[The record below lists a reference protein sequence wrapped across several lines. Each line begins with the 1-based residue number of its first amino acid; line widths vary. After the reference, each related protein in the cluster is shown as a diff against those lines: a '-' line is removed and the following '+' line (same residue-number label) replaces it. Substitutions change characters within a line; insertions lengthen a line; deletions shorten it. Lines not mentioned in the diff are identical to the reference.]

1 MCVCVCATVCERA
14 SMSGAESWKFIATPS
29 SWLGSLNVFC
39 SVHCVMEFFCV
50 SWDCFHALQTR
61 RTHTLVSD
69 NNNHPTSTYPLSS
82 AYHLFCLRFG
92 EQTNHSFC
100 GAIKTSN
107 DFDLFSVIDSR
118 QTHVNGMCTKCCF
131 FRLSILQHTIL
142 EPDDAEITK
151 DLPRE
156 ILLRIFSFLDVI
168 SLCRCAQVSESLS
181 LCISLV
187 FH

>member
-1 MCVCVCATVCERA
+1 MNGEGRIELLFTRCVCVCATVCERA

-118 QTHVNGMCTKCCF
+118 HTSTACALNVVSFVYQFCSTPFWSQTMPK
-131 FRLSILQHTIL
+131 
-142 EPDDAEITK
+142 
-151 DLPRE
+151 
-156 ILLRIFSFLDVI
+156 LLKIYHAKFYFGYSHF
-168 SLCRCAQVSESLS
+168 
-181 LCISLV
+181 
-187 FH
+187 